1 MKQERCFI
9 LPLFLGKVLIKKGN
23 GRKVSKGMKRLL
35 RTLMTVSV
43 LGFSMSIFALAGT
56 GTQASAG
63 MGEEVRSMEEWE
75 LLQSAVTRT
84 LSLDSM
90 AAGNTMELNREGKN
104 PITISTELKFKNRNS
119 EELKYQIELHTVKD
133 GAVSEERLFY
143 SEGYYCLDAD
153 GQKLK
158 ISMDL
163 EEAQKDLNYDP
174 NSIGLAGLD
183 SIQKLW
189 IFDDGNGC
197 KRYDFLCSDDGTVM
211 NDYLYGILHQ
221 MDLIWEDFEI
231 KEMKGSFSVN
241 SEGWCTA
248 QTMDIIM
255 EIAGDNADADI
266 KVDIVYENPG
276 KPVDFALPS
285 IEEYTVV

>member
-1 MKQERCFI
+1 MD
-9 LPLFLGKVLIKKGN
+9 LYGKVGED
-23 GRKVSKGMKRLL
+23 MKRLL
-35 RTLMTVSV
+35 RTLMTVVV
-43 LGFSMSIFALAGT
+43 LAFCMSSLALAGT

-63 MGEEVRSMEEWE
+63 MWEEVRSMEEWG
-75 LLQSAVTRT
+75 LLQSAVART

-90 AAGNTMELNREGKN
+90 AARSTMVLNREGKN

-133 GAVSEERLFY
+133 GAASEERLFY
-143 SEGYYCLDAD
+143 SEGYYCLDAND
-153 GQKLK
+153 QKLK

-189 IFDDGNGC
+189 ISDAGNGC

-221 MDLIWEDFEI
+221 MNLIWEDFEI

-255 EIAGDNADADI
+255 EIAGDKADADI

-285 IEEYTVV
+285 IEEYTAV